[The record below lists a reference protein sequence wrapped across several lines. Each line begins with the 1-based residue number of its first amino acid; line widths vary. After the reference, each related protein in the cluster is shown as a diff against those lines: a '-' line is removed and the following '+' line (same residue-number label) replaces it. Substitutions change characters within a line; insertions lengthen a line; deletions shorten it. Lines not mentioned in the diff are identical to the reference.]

1 MGELSDAD
9 LATLRSFP
17 SATPLVAR
25 DLSGVL
31 SPHLAAD
38 EIGKLRGYMC
48 KPLSLLATE
57 LDDVLLVDHDARL
70 ERSAGA
76 LLRTLSEPCSPP
88 PSRTQAHFYSDPT
101 DLFRSASYNASGM
114 LMFRDRLQRH
124 LRGQPI
130 KDASRYVRHLI
141 RKRMASQSF
150 LPDIDVSWPWRPSED
165 LIRSPIVSGESNHQ
179 IDSSVLLLSKSRS
192 PRLLST
198 LYALHERYRREPRPE
213 PAPL

>member
-165 LIRSPIVSGESNHQ
+165 LIR
-179 IDSSVLLLSKSRS
+179 L
-192 PRLLST
+192 
-198 LYALHERYRREPRPE
+198 
-213 PAPL
+213 

>member
-1 MGELSDAD
+1 MPTLCRLKVHPPFAPSFLSA
-9 LATLRSFP
+9 P
-17 SATPLVAR
+17 SS
-25 DLSGVL
+25 LS
-31 SPHLAAD
+31 H
-38 EIGKLRGYMC
+38 
-48 KPLSLLATE
+48 
-57 LDDVLLVDHDARL
+57 H
-70 ERSAGA
+70 
-76 LLRTLSEPCSPP
+76 

-165 LIRSPIVSGESNHQ
+165 LIR
-179 IDSSVLLLSKSRS
+179 L
-192 PRLLST
+192 
-198 LYALHERYRREPRPE
+198 
-213 PAPL
+213 